1 MTMISPDNLPA
12 KLDRIV
18 WIDCEMT
25 GLDRTKD
32 VLVEISVL
40 VTDGNLRVLGGDEGT
55 EPGLD
60 IVIHASDELL
70 NGMDEVVTEM
80 HAKSGLT
87 DEIRRS
93 TITVAEAEQ
102 QVLAY
107 IMKFVDEPR
116 TAPLAGNSIAT
127 DRAFIARDMPELDAF
142 LHYRMIDV
150 STIKE
155 LCHRWFPRIYINQPP
170 KGMNHRAMADIKE
183 SIKELA
189 YYRAVAFVPS
199 PGPSD
204 AEIKGKLADF
214 S

>member
-18 WIDCEMT
+18 WVDCEMT
-25 GLDRTKD
+25 GLDRTRD
-32 VLVEISVL
+32 A
-40 VTDGNLRVLGGDEGT
+40 LGDDEGT

-70 NGMDEVVTEM
+70 SGMDEIVTEM

-87 DEIRRS
+87 EEIRRS
-93 TITVAEAEQ
+93 TVTVGEAEQ

-107 IMKFVDEPR
+107 VKKFVDEPR

-127 DRAFIARDMPELDAF
+127 DRAFIARDMPDLDAF

-155 LCHRWFPRIYINQPP
+155 LCHRWFPRIYVNQPP

-204 AEIKGKLADF
+204 AEIKEKLADF